1 MEFTKIENFEL
12 MRVGITPNGL
22 DITKELIDNLIER
35 HEFDNAPVVFNSQQQ
50 FRDYRVDDIVRD
62 FRYDQCIGYVLRDTV
77 RFDGVK
83 VTATVMLD
91 DSFAN
96 RTHYDNWCIQM
107 DGSECE
113 YQHCE
118 LFYKEED

>member
-1 MEFTKIENFEL
+1 MKLIKIENFEL
-12 MRVGITPNGL
+12 MRVGITQNGL
-22 DITKELIDNLIER
+22 DITKELIEQLIER

-50 FRDYRVDDIVRD
+50 FRDYRDDDIVRD
-62 FRYDQCIGYVLRDTV
+62 FCYDQCIGYVLQDTV

-83 VTATVMLD
+83 VTAAVMLD
-91 DSFAN
+91 SSFLN

-107 DGSECE
+107 DGSKCE

>member
-91 DSFAN
+91 DSFTN

-107 DGSECE
+107 DGPECE

-118 LFYKEED
+118 LFYKEKD